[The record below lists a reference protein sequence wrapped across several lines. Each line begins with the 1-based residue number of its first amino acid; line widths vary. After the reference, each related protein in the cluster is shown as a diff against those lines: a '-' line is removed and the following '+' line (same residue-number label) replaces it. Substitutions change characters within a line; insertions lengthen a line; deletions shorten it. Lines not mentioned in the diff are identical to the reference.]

1 MASKLLMR
9 EKLRSLPFWQEEGGA
24 CVMAVEKTPGRPGVE
39 SSELSGAVNKQLRLA
54 NGSSAPR
61 LWQQAN
67 KMAIEPPGATT
78 LYHQQDA

>member
-1 MASKLLMR
+1 MASKLPIAK
-9 EKLRSLPFWQEEGGA
+9 KLQSLPFWQQEGGV
-24 CVMAVEKTPGRPGVE
+24 CVMDVEKTPGRPGVE
-39 SSELSGAVNKQLRLA
+39 SSERSGAVNKQLRLA

>member
-9 EKLRSLPFWQEEGGA
+9 AKLRSLPFWQEEGGA

-54 NGSSAPR
+54 N
-61 LWQQAN
+61 
-67 KMAIEPPGATT
+67 
-78 LYHQQDA
+78 

>member
-9 EKLRSLPFWQEEGGA
+9 AKLRSLPFWQEEGGT
-24 CVMAVEKTPGRPGVE
+24 CVMVVEKTPGRPGVE
-39 SSELSGAVNKQLRLA
+39 SSERSGAVNKQLRLA
-54 NGSSAPR
+54 KGSSAPR
-61 LWQQAN
+61 LWPQAN

>member
-9 EKLRSLPFWQEEGGA
+9 AKLRSLPFWQEEGGV
-24 CVMAVEKTPGRPGVE
+24 CVMAVEKTPGRPDVE
-39 SSELSGAVNKQLRLA
+39 SSERSGAVNKQLRLA
-54 NGSSAPR
+54 KGSSAPR
-61 LWQQAN
+61 LWLQTN

>member
-1 MASKLLMR
+1 MASKLPIAK
-9 EKLRSLPFWQEEGGA
+9 KLQSMPFWQQEGGA

-54 NGSSAPR
+54 KGSSAPR

>member
-9 EKLRSLPFWQEEGGA
+9 EKLRSLPFWQEEGGT
-24 CVMAVEKTPGRPGVE
+24 CVMVVEKTPGRPGVE
-39 SSELSGAVNKQLRLA
+39 SSERSGAVHKQLRLA
-54 NGSSAPR
+54 KGSSAPR

>member
-1 MASKLLMR
+1 MASKLPIAK
-9 EKLRSLPFWQEEGGA
+9 KLQSLPFWQQEGGV
-24 CVMAVEKTPGRPGVE
+24 CVMDVEKTPGRPGVE
-39 SSELSGAVNKQLRLA
+39 SSERSGAVNRLA

>member
-9 EKLRSLPFWQEEGGA
+9 IKLRSLPFWQEEGGA

-39 SSELSGAVNKQLRLA
+39 SSERSGAVNKQLRLA
-54 NGSSAPR
+54 KGSSAPR
-61 LWQQAN
+61 LWQQTN
-67 KMAIEPPGATT
+67 KMAIEPPRATT

>member
-1 MASKLLMR
+1 MASKLLIR
-9 EKLRSLPFWQEEGGA
+9 AKLRSLPFWQEEGGA

-39 SSELSGAVNKQLRLA
+39 SSERSGAVNKQLRLA
-54 NGSSAPR
+54 KGSSAPC